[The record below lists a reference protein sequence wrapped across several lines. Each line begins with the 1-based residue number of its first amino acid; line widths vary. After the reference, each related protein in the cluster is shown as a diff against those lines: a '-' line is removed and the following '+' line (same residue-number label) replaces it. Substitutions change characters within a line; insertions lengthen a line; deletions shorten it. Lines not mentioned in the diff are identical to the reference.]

1 MALCKVADAATP
13 FCHHNAESQFYGF
26 FKTKEGRTANW
37 EGFFT
42 VSNKYVNSFFWDCVG
57 FYIPII
63 CSNRYFAIPICIPK
77 VPFEDPF

>member
-37 EGFFT
+37 EGFLLFQIHCLI
-42 VSNKYVNSFFWDCVG
+42 FIG
-57 FYIPII
+57 IL
-63 CSNRYFAIPICIPK
+63 
-77 VPFEDPF
+77 

>member
-37 EGFFT
+37 EGFYCFRYYVHQGFHQVWYQGIVKAT
-42 VSNKYVNSFFWDCVG
+42 VSGV
-57 FYIPII
+57 
-63 CSNRYFAIPICIPK
+63 
-77 VPFEDPF
+77 FEDLKF